1 VIARRRFPLQL
12 DLFFKNKRAFAAVI
26 ARLADKSTAGLGRR
40 EFETTITA
48 IETKNDRSLE
58 S

>member
-1 VIARRRFPLQL
+1 LQL